1 MKTIL
6 VATDFSNASLNAVNY
21 AGEIAKRKKSKLI
34 LLHVYHSPIIVS
46 DVTVMLPS
54 GKEME
59 KDGLKHLRRIKKALE
74 LEYKNSF
81 LIECICVNGFAVEEI
96 IDLVPKHEVDLVVM
110 GMHGVGYLEQKLL
123 GSVTTSLIQKA
134 TFPVLVIN
142 KMVKYRAIKSITFA
156 TDYKEIKSA
165 DVLETLKDFGKMYKS
180 HIYLLNVLTKK
191 DNRPTI
197 EQAAAGVK
205 LEHSFEEMDHSFHYI
220 KNESIAKGINEF
232 TTGYKTDLLVMIP
245 RKHNA
250 FMSLWLEST
259 TKLIAFDTDL
269 PLLTLPD

>member
-6 VATDFSNASLNAVNY
+6 VGTDFSKASLNAVNY
-21 AGEIAKRKKSKLI
+21 AAEITKRKKSKLI
-34 LLHVYHSPIIVS
+34 LLHAYHSPMIVS
-46 DVTVMLPS
+46 DVSVMLPS

-59 KDGLKHLRRIKKALE
+59 KDGLKNLRRIKKALE
-74 LEYKNSF
+74 SEFKNVF
-81 LIECICVNGFAVEEI
+81 PIECICVNGLAVDEI
-96 IDLVPKHEVDLVVM
+96 IDLVVKHDVDLVVM
-110 GMHGVGYLEQKLL
+110 GMHGAGYLEQKLL

-142 KMVKYRAIKSITFA
+142 QTVKYRAIKSITFP
-156 TDYKEIKSA
+156 TDYKEINNV
-165 DVLETLKDFGKMYKS
+165 DVLNTLKEFGKMYKS

-191 DNRPTI
+191 DNRATI
-197 EQAAAGVK
+197 EQAVAGVK

-232 TTGYKTDLLVMIP
+232 NMGYKTDLLVMIP

-250 FMSLWLEST
+250 FIRLWLEST
-259 TKLIAFDTDL
+259 TKLIAFHTDL
-269 PLLTLPD
+269 QLLTLPD